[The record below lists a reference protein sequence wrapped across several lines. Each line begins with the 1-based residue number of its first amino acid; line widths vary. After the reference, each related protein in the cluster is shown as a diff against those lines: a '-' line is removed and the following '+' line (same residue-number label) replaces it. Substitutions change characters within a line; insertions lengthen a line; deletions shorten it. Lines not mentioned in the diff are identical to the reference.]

1 MTETPSY
8 TNNNAYLNTSFDLD
22 LMLQRLD
29 ALYRFLPVQL
39 FLLHFRKYQVIMIFW
54 IMLFAV
60 VTGNLATHFGA
71 ASLFLSPEYLGKI
84 NVASFFLLGGA
95 TAIFA
100 MSWHITTFIIHSK
113 RVPFLGATRHSFL
126 KYCVNNS
133 IIPLCYLIVFGIMA
147 ARYLSVNEAAG
158 TGRIISLLSGFYSGY
173 IIVLL
178 LSFLY
183 FFRVDRNILKLL
195 LGTIANPSV
204 IREFIP
210 YDSLDREFDMVRA
223 DSYLNTLFKVEQ
235 VKTPYEYNH
244 RFLTTVLRRHHRN
257 AILAVF
263 CAVVMLLVMGI
274 FMEEPLLRIPA
285 GAGFLLLFSVMMTA
299 VGAFKYFLRSWEI
312 IGWIVVFAIAGVM
325 ARHKIFDLRSI
336 AYGMKYEEN
345 NAPVYNYEHL
355 KHTFSDS
362 LYLADKTQEEERLKR
377 WKTRVNA
384 DQDST
389 AANVSRPPLVII
401 SVSGGGSR
409 SAYWTFRCLQ
419 YADSL
424 SGGKLFSN
432 TVLISGASGGMIGA
446 AYWRSVHTQCMLDS
460 LPDPYSP
467 VYQDRIGKDLLNAV
481 IFSLACVDLISPF
494 NKITVA
500 GRRYSKDRGYAFDQE
515 LASNTEGLLD
525 KRLRYFQPLEANG
538 LIPMLVVGGTVINDG
553 RRVLISPLPV
563 TYLTRSETSLG
574 KAQPIID
581 AVDFTRFFK
590 DQDPLNLQLMSA
602 LRMSATFPIV
612 LPVVKLPSVP
622 EMNVMDAGL
631 RDNFGN
637 ECAVRYL
644 STFCDWFKEQAGD
657 VILLQVRDTRLHEPS
672 ELEEENSMTSMLS
685 DPLFAIQKKW
695 SSFQTYHQSYEDDYI
710 RKAFPENKIHRITLQ
725 YIPENKDKSAALNF
739 HLTSGKRRPDV
750 IGIQQGQ
757 YAGVRPAA
765 AAAAAT
771 EPVIVPFRYYKKRSP
786 QLLLRGSFISCQA
799 YRTRVT
805 FPS

>member
-1 MTETPSY
+1 MFIQTIILT
-8 TNNNAYLNTSFDLD
+8 LILHWLI

-54 IMLFAV
+54 VMLFAV
-60 VTGNLATHFGA
+60 ISGNLATHFGA
-71 ASLFLSPEYLGKI
+71 VSLFLSPEYLGKI

-133 IIPLCYLIVFGIMA
+133 IIPLSYLIVFGIMA
-147 ARYLSVNEAAG
+147 ARYLSVNESAG
-158 TGRIISLLSGFYSGY
+158 TGRIISLLSGFYAGY
-173 IIVLL
+173 IIILL

-210 YDSLDREFDMVRA
+210 YDSLDREFDLVRA
-223 DSYLNTLFKVEQ
+223 DSYLNTMFKVEQ
-235 VKTPYEYNH
+235 IKTPYEYNH

-263 CAVVMLLVMGI
+263 CAVVLLLVMGI
-274 FMEEPLLRIPA
+274 FMEEPVLRIPA

-312 IGWIVVFAIAGVM
+312 IGWIVVFSIAGVM
-325 ARHKIFDLRSI
+325 AKHKIFDLRSI
-336 AYGMKYEEN
+336 AYGMKYEESK
-345 NAPVYNYEHL
+345 APPYNYNYL
-355 KHTFSDS
+355 KNTFTDS
-362 LYLADKTQEEERLKR
+362 LYLQDKARETERLAL
-377 WKTRVNA
+377 WKARVANTKN
-384 DQDST
+384 SNT
-389 AANVSRPPLVII
+389 IAASRPPLVLL

-419 YADSL
+419 YADSI

-460 LPDPYSP
+460 LPNPYSP
-467 VYQDRIGKDLLNAV
+467 VYQDRIGKDLLNAI

-538 LIPMLVVGGTVINDG
+538 VIPMLVVSGTVINDG

-563 TYLTRSETSLG
+563 TYLTRSESSLG

-622 EMNVMDAGL
+622 EMNIMDAGL

-644 STFCDWFKEQAGD
+644 STFRDWFNEEAGD
-657 VILLQVRDTRLHEPS
+657 IIMLQIRDTRLHEPS
-672 ELEEENSMTSMLS
+672 ETEEQNTMSGMLT

-710 RKAFPENKIHRITLQ
+710 METFPAGKVHRVTLQ
-725 YIPENKDKSAALNF
+725 YIPENKDKSVALNF
-739 HLTSGKRRPDV
+739 HLTSREKQDLMLSVFNRDNM
-750 IGIQQGQ
+750 QQFD
-757 YAGVRPAA
+757 
-765 AAAAAT
+765 T
-771 EPVIVPFRYYKKRSP
+771 LKK
-786 QLLLRGSFISCQA
+786 LLSR
-799 YRTRVT
+799 
-805 FPS
+805 

>member
-1 MTETPSY
+1 
-8 TNNNAYLNTSFDLD
+8 
-22 LMLQRLD
+22 MLQRLD

-54 IMLFAV
+54 VMLFAV
-60 VTGNLATHFGA
+60 ITGNLATHFGA
-71 ASLFLSPEYLGKI
+71 TSLFLSPEYLGKI
-84 NVASFFLLGGA
+84 NVAGFFLSGGA

-133 IIPLCYLIVFGIMA
+133 VIPLCYLIAFGISA
-147 ARYLSVNEAAG
+147 ARYLSINESAS
-158 TGRIISLLSGFYSGY
+158 TGRIISLLAGFYTGY
-173 IIVLL
+173 IIILL

-223 DSYLNTLFKVEQ
+223 DSYLSTMFRIEK

-263 CAVVMLLVMGI
+263 CAVVLLLLLGI

-312 IGWIVVFAIAGVM
+312 IGWIFLFTLAGFM
-325 ARHKIFDLRSI
+325 AQHRIFDLRSI
-336 AYGMKYEEN
+336 AYGLKYEQEHS
-345 NAPVYNYEHL
+345 PVYNYASL
-355 KHTFSDS
+355 KQTFSDS
-362 LYLADKTQEEERLKR
+362 LYLQDKKTETQRLGL
-377 WKTRVNA
+377 WKDRVLKTG
-384 DQDST
+384 DS
-389 AANVSRPPLVII
+389 SKGHPPLVII

-419 YADSL
+419 YADSVC
-424 SGGKLFSN
+424 GGKLFDH

-446 AYWRSVHTQCMLDS
+446 TYWRSVHTQYLLDS
-460 LPDPYSP
+460 LANPYSP
-467 VYQDRIGKDLLNAV
+467 VYQDRMGKDLLNAI

-494 NKITVA
+494 NKITIA
-500 GRRYSKDRGYAFDQE
+500 GRRYSKDRGYAFDRE
-515 LASNTEGLLD
+515 LASNTDGLLD
-525 KRLRYFQPLEANG
+525 KRLRYFQPLEANAR
-538 LIPMLVVGGTVINDG
+538 IPMRVIGGTVINDG
-553 RRVLISPLPV
+553 RRVLISPSPIA
-563 TYLTRSETSLG
+563 YLTRSERSLG
-574 KAQPIID
+574 KAYPMID
-581 AVDFTRFFK
+581 AIDFTRFFK

-612 LPVVKLPSVP
+612 LPVVKLPSSP

-631 RDNFGN
+631 RDNFGR

-644 STFCDWFKEQAGD
+644 STFRNWFREQAGP
-657 VILLQVRDTRLHEPS
+657 VIMLQVRDTRLHDPS
-672 ELEEENSMTSMLS
+672 EPAEEHSMTAMLT
-685 DPLFAIQKKW
+685 DPIFAIQQKW

-710 RKAFPENKIHRITLQ
+710 MEAFPGDQVKQLTLQ
-725 YIPENKDKSAALNF
+725 FIPENKDKSVALNF
-739 HLTSGKRRPDV
+739 HLTSREKQDLLQSV
-750 IGIQQGQ
+750 YNKENQEIF
-757 YAGVRPAA
+757 ALL
-765 AAAAAT
+765 
-771 EPVIVPFRYYKKRSP
+771 KK
-786 QLLLRGSFISCQA
+786 LLQ
-799 YRTRVT
+799 
-805 FPS
+805 

>member
-1 MTETPSY
+1 
-8 TNNNAYLNTSFDLD
+8 
-22 LMLQRLD
+22 MLQRLD

-54 IMLFAV
+54 VMLFAV

-71 ASLFLSPEYLGKI
+71 VSIFLAPEYLGKI
-84 NVASFFLLGGA
+84 SIASFFLLGGA

-133 IIPLCYLIVFGIMA
+133 IIPLCYLVVFGIA
-147 ARYLSVNEAAG
+147 AGRYLSVNESAG
-158 TGRIISLLSGFYSGY
+158 TGRIISLLSVFYTGY

-223 DSYLNTLFKVEQ
+223 DSYLNTMFKIEK

-263 CAVVMLLVMGI
+263 CAVVMLLLMGI
-274 FMEEPLLRIPA
+274 FMEEPVLRIPA

-312 IGWIVVFAIAGVM
+312 IGWIMVFAIAGVM
-325 ARHKIFDLRSI
+325 AKHKIFDLRSI
-336 AYGMKYEEN
+336 AYGMKYEESI
-345 NAPVYNYEHL
+345 APIYTYDNL
-355 KHTFSDS
+355 KKTFSDS
-362 LYLADKTQEEERLKR
+362 LYLQDKKTETERLNK
-377 WKTRVNA
+377 WKAKVMA
-384 DQDST
+384 IKDSIP
-389 AANVSRPPLVII
+389 ASSKPPLVII

-409 SAYWTFRCLQ
+409 AAYWTFRCLQ

-424 SGGKLFSN
+424 SKGRLFSN
-432 TVLISGASGGMIGA
+432 AVFISGASGGMIGA

-460 LPDPYSP
+460 IANPYNP

-515 LASNTEGLLD
+515 LASNTDGLLD
-525 KRLRYFQPLEANG
+525 KRLRYFKPLESNA
-538 LIPMLVVGGTVINDG
+538 LIPMLVVSGTVINDG
-553 RRVLISPLPV
+553 RRVLMSPLPV
-563 TYLTRSETSLG
+563 AYLTRSESSLG
-574 KAQPIID
+574 KEQPIID

-590 DQDPLNLQLMSA
+590 DHDPLNLQLMSA

-612 LPVVKLPSVP
+612 LPVVKLPSLP
-622 EMNVMDAGL
+622 EMNIMDAGL

-644 STFCDWFKEQAGD
+644 STFRNWFKEQAGD
-657 VILLQVRDTRLHEPS
+657 IILLQIRDTRLHEPS
-672 ELEEENSMTSMLS
+672 EPEDENSMSGMLS

-710 RKAFPENKIHRITLQ
+710 METFPGDKIHRITLQ
-725 YIPENKDKSAALNF
+725 YIPENKDKSVALNF
-739 HLTSGKRRPDV
+739 HLTSREKQDLMLSV
-750 IGIQQGQ
+750 FNSDNQKQFALLQNILKGQ
-757 YAGVRPAA
+757 
-765 AAAAAT
+765 
-771 EPVIVPFRYYKKRSP
+771 
-786 QLLLRGSFISCQA
+786 
-799 YRTRVT
+799 
-805 FPS
+805 